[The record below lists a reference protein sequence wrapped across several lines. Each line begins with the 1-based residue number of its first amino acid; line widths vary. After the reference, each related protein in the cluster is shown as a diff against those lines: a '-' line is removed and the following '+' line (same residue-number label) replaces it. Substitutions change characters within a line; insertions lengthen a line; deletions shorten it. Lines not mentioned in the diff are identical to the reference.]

1 MMSSPTSRLITV
13 PRHHQSK
20 GKFHQFEP
28 AVKCS
33 RKKKMKGEGEGK
45 DAAEGEG
52 EGKEVA
58 EGEGE
63 GEEAAE
69 CLVKWDFH
77 LVQEVSWLISAL

>member
-45 DAAEGEG
+45 EAA
-52 EGKEVA
+52 
-58 EGEGE
+58 EGE

>member
-1 MMSSPTSRLITV
+1 
-13 PRHHQSK
+13 
-20 GKFHQFEP
+20 
-28 AVKCS
+28 
-33 RKKKMKGEGEGK
+33 MKGEGEGK